1 MLENF
6 GEIEIELADK
16 EHLETAG
23 FDRYPLQRNN
33 ETIYWNKVRLALPRV
48 KQIERASS
56 LHVSLTAV
64 VYPRKRYC
72 NY

>member
-23 FDRYPLQRNN
+23 FDRYPLHRNN
-33 ETIYWNKVRLALPRV
+33 ETIHWNKVRLALPRV
-48 KQIERASS
+48 KQIEGASPS
-56 LHVSLTAV
+56 L
-64 VYPRKRYC
+64 
-72 NY
+72 